1 VRENVKFCDK
11 ERIMAKGLYQTV
23 EERLKVEGYS
33 RRTIKAYL
41 RELRKFVEYI
51 RPRHPRDPSG

>member
-1 VRENVKFCDK
+1 
-11 ERIMAKGLYQTV
+11 MSKGLFQTV
-23 EERLKVEGYS
+23 EDRMTVEGYS